1 MNKSWFTKSL
11 VLSIGLSTILAGC
24 SSDKSASEE
33 TKKVNVKMNAT
44 GLPIVDKTVTLNFVS
59 PKSSL
64 APNFADMTIFKEL
77 QKTTNVQIKWN
88 NIPGDGY
95 QEKKNLLLASGDLPD
110 AFYNSGFSDLDIQKY
125 AKDGTII
132 PLDDL
137 IDKYMPNLK
146 KRLEE
151 RPELKKVIT
160 APDGHI
166 YSLPRAEEM
175 DLVGLPN
182 TMYINKKWLDK
193 LGLKM
198 PTTLDEYH
206 DVLKAFQDKDANG
219 NGKKDEIGLTYL
231 FNGWCGN
238 FGDMIAAF
246 GVPDNNDHRIVRDG
260 KVIFTA
266 VQPEYKEAIEYYHKW
281 VKEGIIDPEAT
292 TQDTAKMFAKGK
304 SKDETLGSF
313 IWWENTEMVGTDRQ
327 NDYAVLPPL
336 VGPKGKPIV
345 GHSNYSEYG
354 RDAFVITKADKYPEI
369 TSRWVDQLYAPK
381 ESAQVNWGPIGEVY
395 KEDGNGMLVNKEL
408 PAGVAM
414 GEYRQKVA
422 PGGPFIVLKQD
433 FGKVV
438 DMEPRAK
445 ERLQILDKY
454 YRPYEEKENYPQVF
468 FSQEDSQRINQLQT
482 DITQFVNQK
491 QAHWLQDGGIE
502 KEWDSY
508 VKQLDQMGLPELM
521 KLYQKGLNNF
531 NKTSK

>member
-1 MNKSWFTKSL
+1 MKKSWVRNSL
-11 VLSIGLSTILAGC
+11 VLSIGLSTLLAGC
-24 SSDKSASEE
+24 SSSTSSNASE
-33 TKKVNVKMNAT
+33 KKANVKMNAT
-44 GLPIVDKTVTLNFVS
+44 GLPIVNKSVTLNFVS

-64 APNFADMTIFKEL
+64 APNFKDMTLFKEL
-77 QKTTNVQIKWN
+77 QKQTNVQVKWN
-88 NIPGDGY
+88 NIPSEGY
-95 QEKKNLLLASGDLPD
+95 QEKKNLLLSSGDLPD
-110 AFYNSGFSDLDIQKY
+110 AFYNSGFTDLDIVKY

-146 KRLEE
+146 KRIEE
-151 RPELKKVIT
+151 RPALKSVIT
-160 APDGHI
+160 SPDGHI

-182 TMYINKKWLDK
+182 TMYINKTWLDK

-198 PTTLDEYH
+198 PTTLEEYH

-260 KVIFTA
+260 KVIFSA
-266 VQPEYKEAIEYYHKW
+266 AQPEYKEAIAYYHKW

-292 TQDTAKMFAKGK
+292 TQDQAKLFSKGK
-304 SKDETLGSF
+304 TQDETLGSF
-313 IWWENTEMVGTDRQ
+313 IWWENTELVGTDRQ
-327 NDYAVLPPL
+327 DDYEVLPPL
-336 VGPKGKPIV
+336 KGPGGTPIV
-345 GHSNYSEYG
+345 GRSNYSEYS

-369 TSRWVDQLYAPK
+369 TARWVDQLYAPK
-381 ESAQVNWGPIGEVY
+381 ESAQVDWGPLGEVY
-395 KEDGNGMLVNKEL
+395 QEDANGMLVNKEL

-414 GEYRQKVA
+414 GEFRQKVA
-422 PGGPFIVLKQD
+422 PGGPFVVLKDD

-445 ERLQILDKY
+445 ERLAILDKY

-468 FSQEDSQRINQLQT
+468 FNEEDTQKINQLQT

-491 QAHWLQDGGIE
+491 QAHWLQDGGID
-502 KEWDSY
+502 KEWNSY
-508 VKQLDQMGLPELM
+508 VKQLNQMGLPELM
-521 KLYQKGLNNF
+521 KLYQKGLDQF
-531 NKTSK
+531 NKNNK

>member
-1 MNKSWFTKSL
+1 MKKSWFTKSF

-44 GLPIVDKTVTLNFVS
+44 GLPIVDKTIKLNFVS

-125 AKDGTII
+125 AKDGTIV

-151 RPELKKVIT
+151 RPDLKKVIT

-198 PTTLDEYH
+198 PTTLEEYQ

-266 VQPEYKEAIEYYHKW
+266 VQPEYKDAIQYYHKW
-281 VKEGIIDPEAT
+281 VKEGLIDPEAT

-327 NDYAVLPPL
+327 NDYVVLPPL

-345 GHSNYSEYG
+345 GRSNYSEYG
-354 RDAFVITKADKYPEI
+354 RDAFVITKANKYPEI
-369 TSRWVDQLYAPK
+369 TSRWVDELYAPK

-395 KEDGNGMLVNKEL
+395 KENSNGMLVNKEL

-468 FSQEDSQRINQLQT
+468 FSAEDSQKINQIQT

-521 KLYQKGLNNF
+521 KLYQKGLDDF

>member
-1 MNKSWFTKSL
+1 MKKSWVRNSL
-11 VLSIGLSTILAGC
+11 VLSIGLSTLLAGC
-24 SSDKSASEE
+24 SSSTSSNASE
-33 TKKVNVKMNAT
+33 KKANMKMNAT
-44 GLPIVDKTVTLNFVS
+44 GLPIVNKSVTLNFVS

-64 APNFADMTIFKEL
+64 APNFKDMTLFKEL
-77 QKTTNVQIKWN
+77 QKQTNVQVKWN
-88 NIPGDGY
+88 NIPSEGY
-95 QEKKNLLLASGDLPD
+95 QEKKNLLLSSGDLPD
-110 AFYNSGFSDLDIQKY
+110 AFYNSGFTDLDIVKY

-151 RPELKKVIT
+151 RPALKSVIT

-182 TMYINKKWLDK
+182 TMYINKTWLDK

-198 PTTLDEYH
+198 PTTLEEYH

-246 GVPDNNDHRIVRDG
+246 GIPDNNDHRIVRDG
-260 KVIFTA
+260 KVIFSA
-266 VQPEYKEAIEYYHKW
+266 VQPEYKKAIAYYHKW
-281 VKEGIIDPEAT
+281 VKEGIIDSEAT
-292 TQDTAKMFAKGK
+292 TQDQAKLFSKGK
-304 SKDETLGSF
+304 TKDETLGSF
-313 IWWENTEMVGTDRQ
+313 IWWENTELVGTDRQ
-327 NDYAVLPPL
+327 DDYVVLPPL
-336 VGPKGKPIV
+336 KGPDGTPIV
-345 GHSNYSEYG
+345 GRSNYSEYS
-354 RDAFVITKADKYPEI
+354 RDAFVITKANQYPEI
-369 TSRWVDQLYAPK
+369 TARWVDQLYAPQ
-381 ESAQVNWGPIGEVY
+381 ESAQVDWGPIGEIY
-395 KEDGNGMLVNKEL
+395 EKDANGMLVNKEL
-408 PAGVAM
+408 PAGTAM
-414 GEYRQKVA
+414 GEFRQKVA
-422 PGGPFIVLKQD
+422 PGGPFVVLKDD

-445 ERLQILDKY
+445 ERLDILDKY
-454 YRPYEEKENYPQVF
+454 YRPYAEKENYPQVF
-468 FSQEDSQRINQLQT
+468 FNEEDTKQVNQLQT

-491 QAHWLQDGGIE
+491 QAHWLQDGGID

-521 KLYQKGLNNF
+521 KLYQKGLDQF
-531 NKTSK
+531 NKNNK

>member
-1 MNKSWFTKSL
+1 MNKAWLTKSL
-11 VLSIGLSTILAGC
+11 VISIGLSTVLAGC
-24 SSDKSASEE
+24 SSSKNVSDVS
-33 TKKVNVKMNAT
+33 KKVNVKMNPT
-44 GLPIVDKTVTLNFVS
+44 GLPIVDKKVTLNFVS
-59 PKSSL
+59 PKSPL
-64 APNFADMTIFKEL
+64 APNFGDMTIFKQL
-77 QKTTNVQIKWN
+77 QNKTNVQIKWN

-95 QEKKNLLLASGDLPD
+95 QEKKNLLLASSDLPD
-110 AFYNSGFSDLDIQKY
+110 AFYNSGFSDLDIVKY

-132 PLDDL
+132 PLDNL

-175 DLVGLPN
+175 GLVDLPD

-198 PTTLDEYH
+198 PTTLQEYH
-206 DVLKAFQDKDANG
+206 DVLKAFKDNDPNG
-219 NGKKDEIGLTYL
+219 NGKKDEVPLSYL

-238 FGDMIAAF
+238 FGDMIATF

-266 VQPEYKEAIEYYHKW
+266 VQPEYKAAIQYFHQW
-281 VKEGIIDPEAT
+281 VQEGLIDPEAT
-292 TQDTAKMFAKGK
+292 TQDQAKLFSKGK
-304 SKDETLGSF
+304 AQELGSF
-313 IWWENTEMVGTDRQ
+313 VWWENTELVGTEHQ
-327 NDYAVLPPL
+327 NDYVILPPL
-336 VGPKGKPIV
+336 VGPAGKPIV
-345 GHSNYSEYG
+345 GRSNYSEYG
-354 RDAFVITKADKYPEI
+354 RDAFVMTKADKYPEI
-369 TSRWVDQLYAPK
+369 TARLVDQLYDPK
-381 ESAQVNWGPIGEVY
+381 ESAQVDWGPIGEVY
-395 KEDGNGMLVNKEL
+395 KEDTNGMLVNKEL
-408 PAGVAM
+408 PPGVAM

-445 ERLQILDKY
+445 ERLQILDQY

-468 FSQEDSQRINQLQT
+468 FSTADSQRINQLQT

-508 VKQLDQMGLPELM
+508 VKQLNQMGLPELM
-521 KLYQKGLNNF
+521 KLYQKGLDDF
-531 NKTSK
+531 NKSGK